1 MKQDRWKLFLKAL
14 WGAVITLLVI
24 SLIAGL
30 IGGSKFWNTMLA
42 GSVWVIIQLGILT
55 LLLIIVVRIKEWIEG
70 QVANV
75 AEQKGAG
82 TELQML
88 RQSMERIEEK
98 VDRIEKVLDGISE

>member
-1 MKQDRWKLFLKAL
+1 
-14 WGAVITLLVI
+14 
-24 SLIAGL
+24 
-30 IGGSKFWNTMLA
+30 MLA
-42 GSVWVIIQLGILT
+42 GSVWVIIQLGALT
-55 LLLIIVVRIKEWIEG
+55 LLLIIVVRIKEWIEK

-75 AEQKGAG
+75 AEQKAAG